1 MRKAFKYKLKVS
13 AAVEARLTV
22 TLDVC
27 RELYNGAV
35 QERRDAYRVSR
46 TSLNYYD
53 QANQLPD
60 IKQVRTDI
68 ADVYSQVLQDT
79 LRRVQKA
86 FDNFFRRVK
95 AGEQPGY
102 PRFRGR
108 DRYDSFTFPQSG
120 WKLDGRKLTLSRIG
134 SCRLILSRPIEG
146 KIKTVTIKREAD
158 GWYVSFSVECDAR
171 TDILQTGQ
179 SVGVDVGLENFA
191 TLSTGAT
198 IANPQHLRHAEQRLK
213 AAQRNASRKKR
224 SSQNRRKAVRLLQKQ
239 HLKVKRQRLDFCH
252 KTALSL
258 LRQFDVVAVEDLN
271 IKGMVKNHHLAKRI
285 SDAAWGT
292 FLHTLD
298 CKAAEAG
305 KRVVKVPAAYTSQ
318 DCSACGARV
327 RKTLATRR
335 HACVSCGLV
344 LHRDHN
350 AAINIKQKAGARP
363 AGMERVTAPCEL
375 RTSLS

>member
-13 AAVEARLTV
+13 AAVADKLTA
-22 TLDVC
+22 TLEVC
-27 RELYNGAV
+27 RELYNAAL
-35 QERRDAYRVSR
+35 QERREAYRQAQQ
-46 TSLNYYD
+46 SLNYYD
-53 QANQLPD
+53 QANQLPA
-60 IKQVRTDI
+60 IKQARPDV
-68 ADVYSQVLQDT
+68 ADVHSQVLQDT

-102 PRFRGR
+102 PRFQGR
-108 DRYDSFTFPQSG
+108 DRYDSFTFPQGG
-120 WKLDGRKLTLSRIG
+120 WKLDGKKLTLSKLG
-134 SCRLILSRPIEG
+134 SCLLILSRPIAG
-146 KIKTVTIKREAD
+146 SIKTVTLKREAD
-158 GWYVSFSVECDAR
+158 GWYVRFSVECEAR
-171 TDILQTGQ
+171 TDIAHTGH

-191 TLSTGAT
+191 TLSTGET

-213 AAQRNASRKKR
+213 TAQRNVSRKQRGSK
-224 SSQNRRKAVRLLQKQ
+224 NRRKAVKLLAKQ
-239 HLKVKRQRLDFCH
+239 HLKVKRQRLDFGH

-258 LRQFDVVAVEDLN
+258 LRQFDCIAVEDLN
-271 IKGMVKNHHLAKRI
+271 IKGMVKNHHLAKSI
-285 SDAAWGT
+285 SDASWGT
-292 FLHTLD
+292 FLQILD

-318 DCSACGARV
+318 DCSVCGARV

-350 AAINIKQKAGARP
+350 AALNIKKAGARP
-363 AGMERVTAPCEL
+363 VGMERVTSPCEL

>member
-13 AAVEARLTV
+13 PAVQEKLTA

-27 RELYNGAV
+27 RELYNTAL
-35 QERRDAYRVSR
+35 QERRDAYRQSGD
-46 TSLNYYD
+46 TLNYYD

-60 IKQVRTDI
+60 IKQARR
-68 ADVYSQVLQDT
+68 DVAGVHSQVLQDT

-95 AGEQPGY
+95 AGEKPGY
-102 PRFRGR
+102 PRFQGR
-108 DRYDSFTFPQSG
+108 DRYDSFTFPQGG
-120 WKLDGRKLTLSRIG
+120 WKLDGKKLTLSKLG
-134 SCRLILSRPIEG
+134 SCLLILSRPLAG
-146 KIKTVTIKREAD
+146 TIKTVTIKREAD
-158 GWYVSFSVECDAR
+158 GWYVSFSVECEGR
-171 TDILQTGQ
+171 TDIPQTNQ
-179 SVGVDVGLENFA
+179 SVGLDVGLENFA

-213 AAQRNASRKKR
+213 TAQRSVSRKKR
-224 SSQNRRKAVRLLQKQ
+224 GSKNRRKAVKLLAKQ

-271 IKGMVKNHHLAKRI
+271 IKRMVKNHHLAKSI
-285 SDAAWGT
+285 SDASWGT
-292 FLHTLD
+292 FLQILD

-318 DCSACGARV
+318 DCSVCGARV
-327 RKTLATRR
+327 RKRLATREHR
-335 HACVSCGLV
+335 CVDCGLQI
-344 LHRDHN
+344 HRDHN
-350 AAINIKQKAGARP
+350 AARNIKQKAGALP
-363 AGMERVTAPCEL
+363 VGMEQGTAPCEL
-375 RTSLS
+375 RTALS